1 LSDEKS
7 ADAPGRRSPW
17 ARRILIAV
25 AILFVGVIVY
35 RLVSVR
41 HGGHRHQPPQ
51 SVGVA
56 AVTIGE
62 MPETIRSLG
71 TVTPL
76 ASVTV
81 VPQLS
86 GFLTEVGFTE
96 GQDVAKGQ
104 FLAQIDPRPYQV
116 QLRQYRAALDK
127 DQAALDQAES
137 DLARYRRL
145 ARQTSIAE
153 QQVTDQ
159 AFLVKQDEA
168 AVEGDQAKIA
178 TAKLDLGYCH
188 IMAPIAGRVGLRLI
202 DPGNY
207 VTASSSTGIVVITA
221 MKPISVIFTV
231 PQNQLAD
238 VLEHFHAGAKLPV
251 TAFSSDNTIKLA
263 TGTLTAVSNQVST
276 TTGTVELRAVFPNED
291 ERLFPNEFV
300 NVSLLVTTLT
310 NARLVPTPAVQT
322 GAPGTYVYV
331 VKPNHT
337 VSLRKVRV
345 GPGNGTRTVIESGL
359 RAGETVVVDGV
370 DRLSD
375 GAKVVVPG
383 KGGGAGKGKE
393 PGKHRHGVGREG
405 SE

>member
-1 LSDEKS
+1 MSDQNS
-7 ADAPGRRSPW
+7 ADASGGRSPW
-17 ARRILIAV
+17 ARRLLIAV
-25 AILFVGVIVY
+25 VVVFVGVIVY

-41 HGGHRHQPPQ
+41 HGGYRHQPPQ

-71 TVTPL
+71 TVT
-76 ASVTV
+76 AIATVTV

-104 FLAQIDPRPYQV
+104 FLAQIDPRPYEV
-116 QLRQYRAALDK
+116 QLRQYQAALAK
-127 DQAALDQAES
+127 DQAALDQAKS

-159 AFLVKQDEA
+159 EFLVKQDEA
-168 AVEGDQAKIA
+168 AVEGDKANIA
-178 TAKLDLGYCH
+178 TAQLDLGYCH
-188 IMAPIAGRVGLRLI
+188 ITAPIAGRVGLRLI

-231 PQNQLAD
+231 PQNQLTD
-238 VLEHFHAGAKLPV
+238 VLEHFRGGAKLPV
-251 TAFSSDNTIKLA
+251 TAFSSDNTTKLA
-263 TGTLTAVSNQVST
+263 TGTLMAVSNQVST
-276 TTGTVELRAVFPNED
+276 TTGTVELPRGLSQRGREAVPQRVRQRLLARDDPDQRAIGPD
-291 ERLFPNEFV
+291 
-300 NVSLLVTTLT
+300 
-310 NARLVPTPAVQT
+310 AR
-322 GAPGTYVYV
+322 GADRGAGHLCLRRQAQSHRGAAHGKGRPGQ
-331 VKPNHT
+331 
-337 VSLRKVRV
+337 RV
-345 GPGNGTRTVIESGL
+345 
-359 RAGETVVVDGV
+359 
-370 DRLSD
+370 SD
-375 GAKVVVPG
+375 GDR
-383 KGGGAGKGKE
+383 GGAK
-393 PGKHRHGVGREG
+393 